1 MLVNNTTSGS
11 YNLSFNT
18 TGSSSAPVVLS
29 AGQVALVLSEASGLF
44 TLSTT
49 NAGVFFAQNG
59 SATAP
64 SFSFISDN
72 ATGMYLRGT
81 SILGLTANGTE
92 ILDLNGTNALAPVIS
107 TPASLLVG
115 GSETVTGTLTAGLIS
130 GGTF

>member
-1 MLVNNTTSGS
+1 MLINNTASGT

-18 TGSSSAPVVLS
+18 TGSTSAPVVLS
-29 AGQVALVLSEASGLF
+29 TGQVALVLSEASGLF
-44 TLSTT
+44 TLSTS
-49 NAGVFFAQNG
+49 NAGNFFAVNG

-64 SFSFISDN
+64 SFSFINDS

-81 SILGLTANGTE
+81 SVLGLTANGTE
-92 ILDLNGTNALAPVIS
+92 ILDLNGTNSLAPVIS
-107 TPASLLVG
+107 TPASLLIG